1 MGNLFYNVQKLEIRK
16 AKKEVRDRTKNMKA
30 MEYFW
35 GMRYITVALFAI
47 LQNGAFHSGNLNGD
61 NYGNNKTIQK
71 KVERNFTNVFDRKPF
86 RDSSA
91 WRCNQ
96 RVSTCEFDPVICVCQ
111 YGNRVAQSVPG
122 VPDMQLNPCY

>member
-35 GMRYITVALFAI
+35 GMGYITVALFAI

-71 KVERNFTNVFDRKPF
+71 MWNEISQIFLIGSLSWIAVLGDVIRGYLPVNLILLFVFVNMGIVLLRVY
-86 RDSSA
+86 RASLT
-91 WRCNQ
+91 CN
-96 RVSTCEFDPVICVCQ
+96 
-111 YGNRVAQSVPG
+111 
-122 VPDMQLNPCY
+122 